1 MRVVF
6 FFTSTAR
13 FQKQPSATKFKKK
26 MKDAT
31 LNSTNALVELTRLH
45 NATNID
51 ALSFIFLK
59 ILILSLLLLKLR
71 LFK

>member
-1 MRVVF
+1 
-6 FFTSTAR
+6 
-13 FQKQPSATKFKKK
+13 

-45 NATNID
+45 NATNIE